1 MQSSDQSNIQ
11 LEEVLFG
18 LASLSSDQ
26 SNIQLEEVLFGLA
39 SLFYCP
45 PLSFQLNVNIKQVLL
60 YCLLLLRNGHTVV
73 SAYTP

>member
-39 SLFYCP
+39 SLSIL
-45 PLSFQLNVNIKQVLL
+45 LSTFII
-60 YCLLLLRNGHTVV
+60 
-73 SAYTP
+73 SAEC